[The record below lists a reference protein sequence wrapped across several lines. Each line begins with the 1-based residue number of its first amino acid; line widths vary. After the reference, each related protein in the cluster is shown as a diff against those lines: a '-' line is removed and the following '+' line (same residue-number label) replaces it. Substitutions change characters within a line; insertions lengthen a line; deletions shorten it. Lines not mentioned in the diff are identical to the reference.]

1 MLIKM
6 PKRRVAPVVLVESR
20 ILILR
25 QQKILDKEL
34 AQLYGILVKRL
45 NEQVKRNRE
54 RFPADFMFHV
64 TAKEGQILR
73 ETHDSTIQGLI
84 GAIKDLML
92 PPGAPRC
99 KIGFQLPPAKR
110 DSVVSRRPAL
120 TRSFRHAG

>member
-25 QQKILDKEL
+25 PQRVIPDKEL

-73 ETHDSTIQGLI
+73 SQIAPTRTKHG
-84 GAIKDLML
+84 GRAAICPM
-92 PPGAPRC
+92 R
-99 KIGFQLPPAKR
+99 
-110 DSVVSRRPAL
+110 
-120 TRSFRHAG
+120 